1 MSKFVYV
8 LVLCL
13 LFTACEKKENQIQNE
28 ESLSTPSINIK
39 KGDGNTLKDE
49 LWVSFDIYGNI
60 SILAQTTNKIQPQKH
75 LVLWR

>member
-13 LFTACEKKENQIQNE
+13 LFTACEKKENQNE
-28 ESLSTPSINIK
+28 ENLSTPSINIK

-49 LWVSFDIYGNI
+49 LWV
-60 SILAQTTNKIQPQKH
+60 LWLWQKR
-75 LVLWR
+75 LYKA

>member
-28 ESLSTPSINIK
+28 ENLSTPSINIK
-39 KGDGNTLKDE
+39 KGDANTLKDE
-49 LWVSFDIYGNI
+49 LWVIFCI
-60 SILAQTTNKIQPQKH
+60 SSTTTRTPVFLSIFILTKQC
-75 LVLWR
+75 